1 MTITISEMKDMHAT
15 LKNHGLANLGSW
27 TKGNYAT
34 VAHLREFCLSG
45 ITYNLPDA
53 WLKKRNIV
61 YAFMFGGLVRYIGET
76 TAGMAS
82 RFIGYRYGN
91 PLKTD
96 TDNRVKIEITQALM
110 LGNAVEIWAGQP
122 VARMALPDGTE
133 LAIPASKPLE
143 EHLIT
148 LLKPDLNVKVL
159 SHGNS
164 SISA

>member
-1 MTITISEMKDMHAT
+1 
-15 LKNHGLANLGSW
+15 
-27 TKGNYAT
+27 
-34 VAHLREFCLSG
+34 
-45 ITYNLPDA
+45 
-53 WLKKRNIV
+53 
-61 YAFMFGGLVRYIGET
+61 
-76 TAGMAS
+76 MAS
-82 RFIGYRYGN
+82 RFNGYRYGN

-148 LLKPDLNVKVL
+148 LLKPDLNVKIL